1 MAWSKLE
8 LCSLGGM
15 NGIYQII
22 GDITKPYRTK
32 FQQWIGI
39 RTDCGSYYFFQRLFT
54 FICVD
59 FTWLFFRADGF
70 MAALRMLKHGIQNLG
85 PMSMFST
92 QTVLGVNS
100 LILSEKD
107 FYVMLV
113 SIAVL
118 MLVDYFKRSIDL
130 KAVLARQNIWF
141 RWLVY
146 YVLIFTILIFGIYGP
161 DYDASTF
168 IYFQF

>member
-1 MAWSKLE
+1 
-8 LCSLGGM
+8 M

-39 RTDCGSYYFFQRLFT
+39 RTDCGSYYSFQRLFT

-59 FTWLFFRADGF
+59 FSWLFFRANGF
-70 MAALRMLKHGIQNLG
+70 MTAVRMLRHGFQNLS

-113 SIAVL
+113 SIIVL
-118 MLVDYFKRSIDL
+118 MLVDYLKKSMDL